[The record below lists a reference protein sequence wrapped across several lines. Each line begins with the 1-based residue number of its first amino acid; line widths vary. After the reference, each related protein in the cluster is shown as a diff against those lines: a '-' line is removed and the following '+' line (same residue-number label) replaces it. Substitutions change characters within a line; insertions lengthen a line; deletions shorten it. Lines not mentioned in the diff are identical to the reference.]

1 MIYTEEEVVIL
12 MTKAFETGFKQYEIV
27 EAGLEGKETD
37 QFVRWLLLGFK
48 KKKHDRETNRL

>member
-1 MIYTEEEVVIL
+1 MYTEEEVVIL

-37 QFVRWLLLGFK
+37 VFVRWLLLGFK
-48 KKKHDRETNRL
+48 KLKKN